1 MIGDEHNETGDYKLT
16 HLGESTTRLNM
27 TFKAHNKAPTA
38 STKAAFV
45 KEVNAAWDKYVPA
58 LESDYRNQD
67 AIG

>member
-1 MIGDEHNETGDYKLT
+1 MLAVKT
-16 HLGESTTRLNM
+16 M
-27 TFKAHNKAPTA
+27 TKP

-45 KEVNAAWDKYVPA
+45 KEVNAVWNKYVPA